1 MAVKNDA
8 LANMDVGRQ
17 DEAIKISPFQHR
29 VCAIP
34 EEWNLALTGGRGG
47 GKSWVTA
54 ILILRH
60 LIKYGEKARVWFI
73 RTDHAGCADMVLIMR
88 EMFGRIWGSA
98 VRFNQQS
105 GVWSGFPGGGYLEVN
120 QMSSYNEYQKW
131 QGRSATLIVVDEL
144 GQYPTDELPNLLRS
158 NLRGPAEV
166 PKRMIF
172 GANPAGVGHHF
183 IYRKF
188 ILKTTS
194 WRPFELDD
202 ATWVNCPS
210 TFRDNPFLDQNK
222 YLRDLMASTA
232 HDKELGR
239 AFIDGDWNVTRGGAF
254 FAGCLDEKRS
264 MFPQWRV
271 PVGVTLA
278 QFLQPKAIPAGDG
291 VMLAGP
297 DLEKWRWFLAHDWGF
312 SAPCLTYLCGRSP
325 GQVVEGRYFPRG
337 SIVVLAEVS
346 TAQEGQLHQGSEMP
360 VADVA
365 LLIKDTCKRYGV
377 SPQGVAD
384 DAAGIRNQDGVSV
397 VDSFAENGIYFREAG
412 KGSRVGGWQHMREL
426 LNDAG
431 KVDRAGLYVS
441 DACTYFWSTAPFIG
455 RSMRNVEDCE
465 GGQID
470 HGVDAVRYGCIQKS
484 NPHPQREF

>member
-1 MAVKNDA
+1 MAKNDA
-8 LANMDVGRQ
+8 LADLAGTERQ
-17 DEAIKISPFQHR
+17 EEAIKLSPFQQR

-47 GKSWVTA
+47 GKSWVSA

-60 LIKYGEKARVWFI
+60 IIKFREMARVWFI

-88 EMFGRIWGSA
+88 EIFGRIWGSA
-98 VRFNQQS
+98 VRYNQQT
-105 GVWSGFPGGGYLEVN
+105 GVWSGFPEGGYLEVN
-120 QMSSYNEYQKW
+120 QMSTFAEYQKW

-158 NLRGPAEV
+158 NLRGPADV

-183 IYRKF
+183 IHRKF
-188 ILKTTS
+188 ILKTS
-194 WRPFELDD
+194 AWHPFELDD

-210 TFRDNPFLDQNK
+210 TFRDNSFLDQEK
-222 YLRDLMASTA
+222 YLRDLAASTA

-239 AFIDGDWNVTRGGAF
+239 AFIDGDWKVTRGGAF

-264 MFPQWRV
+264 MFPLWKV
-271 PVGVTLA
+271 PVGMTLA
-278 QFLQPKAIPAGDG
+278 RFVQPKLEPCEGGIF
-291 VMLAGP
+291 LAPP
-297 DLEKWRWFLAHDWGF
+297 DLEPWRWFLAMDWGF

-325 GQVVEGRYFPRG
+325 GAMVEGRWFPRG

-346 TAQEGQLHQGSEMP
+346 TALEGQLHRGSELP

-365 LLIKDTCKRYGV
+365 LRITEMCKRYGV
-377 SPQGVAD
+377 RAVGVAD
-384 DAAGIRNQDGVSV
+384 DAAGIRNQDGISV
-397 VDSFAENGIYFREAG
+397 VDSFANNDVYFREAG
-412 KGSRVGGWQHMREL
+412 KGSRVGGWQHVREL
-426 LNDAG
+426 LNNAG
-431 KVDRAGLYVS
+431 KPDVPGLYLS
-441 DACTYFWSTAPFIG
+441 DACQYFWSTAPFIG
-455 RSMRNVEDCE
+455 RSQRNIEDCE

-470 HGVDAVRYGCIQKS
+470 HGADAVRYACIQRS
-484 NPHPQREF
+484 NGIVQRDF